1 LLCNLIPAPLKS
13 DITVG
18 DGGFVQDYGVTIQLY
33 RTPYLVD
40 IIRENVGRVLTLDSI
55 VAGDAWKGM
64 DMLVFNSW
72 HWWTHNGKSQ
82 GYAIASCTILIILI
96 IAQHHS

>member
-1 LLCNLIPAPLKS
+1 VIR
-13 DITVG
+13 VG
-18 DGGFVQDYGVTIQLY
+18 DGGYVQDYGVTIQLY

-55 VAGDAWKGM
+55 VSGDAWKGM

-82 GYAIASCTILIILI
+82 GYDIASCAIFN
-96 IAQHHS
+96 HSTYGTTPFIVTLTHT